1 MNVRVFIPGAS
12 CLCYAMSASTP
23 TSTPTSAFASPQ
35 QPPRP
40 VIVLLAHTDLVNR
53 FRRVP
58 LLAHEDLVSRV
69 RLLAPARHHPY
80 TRQQTSPLSSSQES
94 SEDEDESSSGTS
106 SHPIRRPGS
115 LTPALGPALE
125 QSQQS
130 HRIRIV
136 RPKGAGRQSLR
147 DLLKW
152 DGQRL
157 DAVKKRLRHYVEEY
171 LKKSECFT
179 DQDQD
184 QVKRVKEQVAHLHF

>member
-1 MNVRVFIPGAS
+1 
-12 CLCYAMSASTP
+12 MSASTP
-23 TSTPTSAFASPQ
+23 KSTPTSAFANPQ
-35 QPPRP
+35 PPPRP

-69 RLLAPARHHPY
+69 RLLTPARHHPY

-106 SHPIRRPGS
+106 SHPIRWPS
-115 LTPALGPALE
+115 SSTPALGPTLE
-125 QSQQS
+125 QS

-184 QVKRVKEQVAHLHF
+184 QVKRVKEQVGQSTTLPVPQLLLIIHSSSDGR